1 MPALSAAQKGSLE
14 NMATNLPSSVLP
26 KSSKAST
33 WTEMM
38 NDDIIEEIHAQG
50 AAASDRFGGDMTAI
64 VGYYQSFAF
73 PIPVSQDKPQG
84 RRISSVR

>member
-1 MPALSAAQKGSLE
+1 
-14 NMATNLPSSVLP
+14 
-26 KSSKAST
+26 
-33 WTEMM
+33 MM
-38 NDDIIEEIHAQG
+38 NDDIIEEIHAQD